1 MSDYKNSGD
10 KSSGDKSA
18 GETNLQQLLKTMSP
32 VLSQQ
37 EYVFVT
43 FENSQHTDHV
53 RLEPVATVM
62 EKEGLTMVVVKNHAD
77 ANSLQYTGVFR
88 RITLEV
94 HSSLEAVG
102 LTAAFSNK
110 LAQHG
115 ISANVIAGFYH
126 DHIFVQREFA
136 ENAMSA
142 LGEFSDHSAES

>member
-1 MSDYKNSGD
+1 MSDEKQS
-10 KSSGDKSA
+10 

-43 FENSQHTDHV
+43 FEKADNANFA

-62 EKEGLTMVVVKNHAD
+62 EEEGLTMVVAKDLAD

-115 ISANVIAGFYH
+115 ISANVIAGYFH
-126 DHIFVQREFA
+126 DHIFVQSKSSA
-136 ENAMSA
+136 KAMAA
-142 LGEFSDHSAES
+142 LGEFSDRG